1 SSLPILTTGQ
11 RNEVQNLSQNLPS
24 AALDIAR
31 EEIREVMIQYS
42 SCPDPTESAARKT
55 RLRQAEEQGELEEA
69 AAQLVRNSIEMQR
82 MDITEERVE
91 VTPERIPALQRL
103 GQGSE
108 PRSALHRLGPHE
120 NSTPRSVQPTIRKK
134 TASQGAKRLT
144 PSSLAPMGAGIR
156 KRKVAKAAPSPRHR
170 SSNLSKTIP
179 RNEENNPKNKTTKAG
194 PTLSDAREWAN
205 AQTPKPVKSLK
216 PVAIIEQTQRRSEQR
231 QVFTDAAWNS
241 STAEAGLGWIIEDGT
256 SFTHHSATSAFVD
269 SPLLAEALAVLTAM
283 NFALSN
289 GIDSIAV
296 LSDSQVLI
304 NTIKKKIMKLE
315 IFGVLSDI
323 YCLTTSFK
331 SISFNFI
338 PRLENVR
345 LSDRTDQ
352 TDLAVPCAF
361 RLELRLEP
369 RPDDRTTARL
379 LRPTRHSKT
388 HCRARR
394 SLGREEIE
402 DGHAFLS
409 GGPSGQSRKRP
420 YLFHPTHSFFLGWLA
435 LDRGYIKSHS
445 ASLDDPFNPS
455 QFQKCRLPS
464 RIISNTQ
471 LK

>member
-1 SSLPILTTGQ
+1 MKVYINGLQPLICKTTLEFDDGGEVEATLVYERLHNHCSTCYSLCHGKEECPEDQSGATSLQQSSQKNQRLSTDHQNSKNSRRSSAELASSQHRAPPPHPQRHSYGRPASKGYYSSDAERTQFRADSHADSRRLKNPPSTERTITARNPPRDRTYHLTRRGEESTNSYHSREYRRHDTPERRRAPQHHQQSKSLWVEKSKQCEAQSQNELERTESSLPILTTGQ

-194 PTLSDAREWAN
+194 PTILWKEWL
-205 AQTPKPVKSLK
+205 QLDV
-216 PVAIIEQTQRRSEQR
+216 I
-231 QVFTDAAWNS
+231 S
-241 STAEAGLGWIIEDGT
+241 SCNNYFDTRISYEGKVSYVT
-256 SFTHHSATSAFVD
+256 FV
-269 SPLLAEALAVLTAM
+269 
-283 NFALSN
+283 
-289 GIDSIAV
+289 
-296 LSDSQVLI
+296 
-304 NTIKKKIMKLE
+304 
-315 IFGVLSDI
+315 
-323 YCLTTSFK
+323 Y
-331 SISFNFI
+331 
-338 PRLENVR
+338 
-345 LSDRTDQ
+345 
-352 TDLAVPCAF
+352 
-361 RLELRLEP
+361 
-369 RPDDRTTARL
+369 
-379 LRPTRHSKT
+379 
-388 HCRARR
+388 
-394 SLGREEIE
+394 
-402 DGHAFLS
+402 
-409 GGPSGQSRKRP
+409 
-420 YLFHPTHSFFLGWLA
+420 
-435 LDRGYIKSHS
+435 
-445 ASLDDPFNPS
+445 
-455 QFQKCRLPS
+455 
-464 RIISNTQ
+464 
-471 LK
+471 